1 MQQEKSIYL
10 SLQQL
15 VWSSF
20 IGLLSFQVIAPHVW
34 TYASR
39 FLGLSFSEAY
49 WIFNACYTF
58 IVPAAIALWFL
69 YNWTGFNA
77 CLGMFATSGKK
88 DLLCKIYLNGFIAI
102 LALQI
107 TMGGYFIWFGFDQ
120 FESFKSFAIAS
131 AILVVALIFLGF
143 YMAWKRMDVYV
154 KKESDTNNLRKKY
167 WQHMT
172 VLALT
177 VMVMMTFV
185 GTFFSEKGKVNYGTD
200 ENRLEIGFHLLA
212 LKSELTSMRSLLRT
226 MEEQKDLAMQVGRA
240 TNVSDSS
247 RETLSYLQHKPT
259 LESFVKL
266 VNDAKA
272 MAKLLDDIQRELDD
286 HTMVFDPGRTDS
298 VNSEL
303 VRLANLAKEIK
314 SNRNRIQPKSSPQD
328 TTTLRGNPK
337 LFKIPGPDHG
347 KPQSTSEAVASGSH
361 AGTDAAMPK
370 NEFTVIRTFVDAL
383 EREINYTAQKS
394 LGMQLRDTQTKL
406 VIIFSGIFCSMLA
419 IYILLRID
427 NLLKEDALARMNERK
442 RTTVWRNTMA
452 EKKFEKDVISADRNA
467 VLSRDMAGKA
477 WLFITLLVWLLIPL
491 FKVVEDEKIN
501 TASPFNT
508 LTFGR
513 IVSYGTENN
522 TEINIDKSDR
532 RITFEDVDLWDL
544 YAEVQLVKRDVN
556 DVFLKADSISEKVDS
571 IAKNTRNIKLQTKDI
586 QEVTKKTN
594 DTVITIKSRIKKQ

>member
-1 MQQEKSIYL
+1 
-10 SLQQL
+10 
-15 VWSSF
+15 
-20 IGLLSFQVIAPHVW
+20 
-34 TYASR
+34 
-39 FLGLSFSEAY
+39 
-49 WIFNACYTF
+49 
-58 IVPAAIALWFL
+58 
-69 YNWTGFNA
+69 
-77 CLGMFATSGKK
+77 
-88 DLLCKIYLNGFIAI
+88 
-102 LALQI
+102 
-107 TMGGYFIWFGFDQ
+107 
-120 FESFKSFAIAS
+120 
-131 AILVVALIFLGF
+131 
-143 YMAWKRMDVYV
+143 MDVYV

-272 MAKLLDDIQRELDD
+272 MAKLLDDI
-286 HTMVFDPGRTDS
+286 
-298 VNSEL
+298 
-303 VRLANLAKEIK
+303 RLANLAKEIK

-337 LFKIPGPDHG
+337 LVSSFKIPGPDHG